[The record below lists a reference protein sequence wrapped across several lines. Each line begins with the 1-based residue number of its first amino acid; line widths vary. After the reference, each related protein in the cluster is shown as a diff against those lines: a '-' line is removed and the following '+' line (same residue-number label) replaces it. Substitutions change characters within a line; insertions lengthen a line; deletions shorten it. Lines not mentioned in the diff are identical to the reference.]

1 MNYEILFYDK
11 VAFTIQH
18 VHNQVI
24 IRDIR
29 HSLPP
34 QIIDNVS
41 KVWSNVDRH
50 CIVIE
55 LCETPTQI
63 NNKDNKRRYLFFD
76 IALGQVEFE
85 TPSPL
90 VEFYGDRVTH
100 LVTHP
105 YYEPVGKCEKGE
117 IIIFHE
123 WVYFTPP
130 KVRERAQD
138 LAVLAHSIHDI
149 YKRFYQF
156 EFEDWTPVTLIG
168 KTNPDCASQYYR
180 NNLLM
185 NENMFVQPSAN
196 GVSLIGL

>member
-18 VHNQVI
+18 IHNQVI

-29 HSLPP
+29 HSSPP
-34 QIIDNVS
+34 RIIRNVS
-41 KVWSNVDRH
+41 KVWSNEDRH

-76 IALGQVEFE
+76 IALGLVEFE

-90 VEFYGDRVTH
+90 VEFYGDC
-100 LVTHP
+100 VTHP
-105 YYEPVGKCEKGE
+105 VSYYEPVGKCEKGE

-123 WVYFTPP
+123 WVYFVPP
-130 KVRERAQD
+130 KEITK
-138 LAVLAHSIHDI
+138 SIHDI

-168 KTNPDCASQYYR
+168 KTNPDCASRYFDYHYT
-180 NNLLM
+180 
-185 NENMFVQPSAN
+185 
-196 GVSLIGL
+196 